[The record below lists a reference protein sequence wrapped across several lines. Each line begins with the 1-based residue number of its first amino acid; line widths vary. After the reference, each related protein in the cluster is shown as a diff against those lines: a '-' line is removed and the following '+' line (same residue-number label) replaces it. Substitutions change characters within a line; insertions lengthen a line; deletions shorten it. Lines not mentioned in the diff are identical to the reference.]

1 MRHPERYQVARA
13 RILQEAFRIALE
25 FFQTV
30 GAAEV
35 IRLFGMIKDMF
46 GRLGPDSHTAD
57 GIAGDACR

>member
-1 MRHPERYQVARA
+1 MRHPERYQAARA
-13 RILQEAFRIALE
+13 RILQEGFRIALE
-25 FFQTV
+25 FFQAV

-46 GRLGPDSHTAD
+46 GGLWPDSHAAD